1 MRKDSN
7 KFNSFNQKI
16 SNMNKGERKEQS
28 AQINQKKKTQ
38 KITVIIK
45 NIFQ

>member
-1 MRKDSN
+1 
-7 KFNSFNQKI
+7 
-16 SNMNKGERKEQS
+16 MNKGERKEQS